1 MKARDMKTHL
11 EGKVHGKV
19 QGVNFRDST
28 RDFALSRSIDGII
41 RNEPDGSVY
50 LEAEGSREQLD
61 ALREW
66 LEQGPSAADVDE
78 IDLHEGDVRN
88 HEGFTVQG

>member
-1 MKARDMKTHL
+1 MNIHI
-11 EGKVHGKV
+11 EGYIRGRV

-28 RDFALSRSIDGII
+28 RTFAKSIGLDGLV

-50 LEAEGSREQLD
+50 IEAEGNQDQLA

-66 LEQGPSAADVDE
+66 LEDGPSAADVEE
-78 IDLHEGDVRN
+78 IDLREGDLRH
-88 HEGFTVQG
+88 HEDFTVEG